1 MSSDTPRVRL
11 SERQFDCLRL
21 VSTGL
26 SSPEIARMLTLTCDH
41 RVVDGTVGSRWL
53 RAFKTLLEEPL
64 TMIV

>member
-1 MSSDTPRVRL
+1 
-11 SERQFDCLRL
+11 
-21 VSTGL
+21 
-26 SSPEIARMLTLTCDH
+26 MLTLTCDH